1 MVNIDERAKEYMLEG
16 RRDVGVVI
24 THGFT
29 SSPSYMRS
37 AAKELNDYGYS
48 VFAPL
53 LSGHGIS
60 EDCLRNGSPEGWYES
75 VTDGI
80 NRLKEK
86 GIKKVFAMGHSLGG
100 IMSLQAAEQGSADG
114 VITVAAPIKIY
125 HYGRVKIFSVFGKKM
140 FYPMNKPDGKE
151 NMFRYY
157 KADGKSVGD
166 LLCAVKMVK
175 KSLYKVTVPAM
186 IIFSRDDHTVRPESA
201 DMIYNGISSGI
212 KEKVE
217 ITGDHHECIVE
228 GLSQYI
234 NKINKFIEENS

>member
-1 MVNIDERAKEYMLEG
+1 
-16 RRDVGVVI
+16 
-24 THGFT
+24 
-29 SSPSYMRS
+29 
-37 AAKELNDYGYS
+37 
-48 VFAPL
+48 
-53 LSGHGIS
+53 
-60 EDCLRNGSPEGWYES
+60 
-75 VTDGI
+75 
-80 NRLKEK
+80 
-86 GIKKVFAMGHSLGG
+86 
-100 IMSLQAAEQGSADG
+100 
-114 VITVAAPIKIY
+114 
-125 HYGRVKIFSVFGKKM
+125 
-140 FYPMNKPDGKE
+140 MNKPDGKE

-201 DMIYNGISSGI
+201 DMIYSGISSGI

-217 ITGDHHECIVE
+217 ITGDHQECIVE